1 MKKFTFISEFRGGTY
16 IIQHCA
22 KDISNAL
29 LMWIE
34 SLDVSIYSKRIVLK
48 LQEKIDEEKPTP
60 IKDIDSVWCC
70 SFSLYNSFLLLNIIE
85 TI

>member
-16 IIQHCA
+16 ITQHSA

-34 SLDVSIYSKRIVLK
+34 YLDVSIYSKRIVLK
-48 LQEKIDEEKPTP
+48 LQEEINEEKPIP
-60 IKDIDSVWCC
+60 IKDLDSVWCC
-70 SFSLYNSFLLLNIIE
+70 SFSPYNSFLLLNIIE

>member
-16 IIQHCA
+16 ITQHCA